1 MAFQPG
7 ILRSNFML
15 YLLNHFLSLFLA
27 PSIFLE
33 LQHDFPARHTSDSYH
48 ILNDGNDDD
57 IINNA
62 DDFVILMLAVVVFEI
77 LLAWLV
83 VAMLLVILV
92 LTTALL
98 EKLLVW
104 LVFAMFLLLLPTGL
118 QYFRRYENLAL
129 MLVMK
134 LQVMTILLNMVV
146 MFSILAESFFK
157 HGGVTRSF

>member
-1 MAFQPG
+1 
-7 ILRSNFML
+7 ML
-15 YLLNHFLSLFLA
+15 HLLNQFFSPFLA
-27 PSIFLE
+27 PSIFLD
-33 LQHDFPARHTSDSYH
+33 LQHDFAARHTSDSCH

-57 IINNA
+57 VINNA
-62 DDFVILMLAVVVFEI
+62 GAFMILMLAVVVFEI

-104 LVFAMFLLLLPTGL
+104 LVFAVSLLLLSTGL
-118 QYFRRYENLAL
+118 QNFRHCKNSAL

-146 MFSILAESFFK
+146 MFSILAESFFT
-157 HGGVTRSF
+157 HGGVTRAL

>member
-1 MAFQPG
+1 MN
-7 ILRSNFML
+7 R
-15 YLLNHFLSLFLA
+15 
-27 PSIFLE
+27 
-33 LQHDFPARHTSDSYH
+33 
-48 ILNDGNDDD
+48 GNGDD
-57 IINNA
+57 IINNN

-92 LTTALL
+92 LTVALL

-104 LVFAMFLLLLPTGL
+104 LVFAIFLLLLPAGL
-118 QYFRRYENLAL
+118 QTFRHCKNSTL

-134 LQVMTILLNMVV
+134 LHVMTTLLNMVV

-157 HGGVTRSF
+157 HGGVTHAL